1 MAGLFPEGMG
11 IVLGDCQRTKPML
24 AAVIPAYNEERF
36 IGSVVIKVRKYT
48 DAVIVVDDGSR
59 DATAEIAQAAG
70 AIVVRHEKNRGKG
83 AALNSGF
90 QKARELGAQVVA
102 VLDGDGQHR
111 AEEIPSLVQP
121 VLDGKADM
129 VVGSRF
135 LGTKN
140 RAPLYRRVG
149 QRIVTFLTNLTS
161 GVSSTDSWSGFRAFS
176 QKAVE
181 SLQFHEGGWG
191 ADPEFQFQAR
201 EHHLKIAEVPILA
214 LYEEKAKRNPIA
226 HGMKTVN
233 AILRLVGQHRP
244 LLFFGV
250 SGFLILLAGL
260 ACGAWVVDSYR
271 RGLVLAVGTALISV
285 LLSVIGTLSLFTGIM
300 LHSIRGF
307 LMDIKENMRQ

>member
-1 MAGLFPEGMG
+1 
-11 IVLGDCQRTKPML
+11 ML
-24 AAVIPAYNEERF
+24 AAIIPAYNEERF
-36 IGSVVIKVRKYT
+36 IGSVVIKVRKFADT
-48 DAVIVVDDGSR
+48 VIVVDDGST
-59 DATAEIAQAAG
+59 DSTAEIAHTAG
-70 AIVVRHEKNRGKG
+70 AVVIVHERNRGKG

-90 QKARELGAQVVA
+90 QKARELDADIVT

-111 AEEIPSLVQP
+111 AEEIPSLIQP
-121 VLDGKADM
+121 VLDGRADM

-135 LGTKN
+135 LRIHN
-140 RAPLYRRVG
+140 RAPLYRQIG

-161 GVSSTDSWSGFRAFS
+161 GVRSTDSWSGFRAFS
-176 QKAVE
+176 RKAVE
-181 SLQFHEGGWG
+181 AMQFREGGWG

-201 EHHLKIAEVPILA
+201 ELHLRVAEVPIGTIYA
-214 LYEEKAKRNPIA
+214 EESKRNPLA

-250 SGFLILLAGL
+250 SGGLVLLAGL
-260 ACGAWVVDSYR
+260 ACGAWVVDSYNK
-271 RGLVLAVGTALISV
+271 GHVLAVGIALISV

-307 LMDIKENMRQ
+307 MTDLQESTRRGRRRTDPGG